1 MSPIGWGVFGIWVAL
16 NIVLYGILDRDA
28 RNTHR
33 RKDGSGWLLGE
44 GIVMIH
50 EGTPFHSA
58 LIAIVVMMLL
68 WVVIPGFVVANW
80 VDLRRRRAARGFQ
93 D

>member
-1 MSPIGWGVFGIWVAL
+1 MSLLGWGVVMFGVWVAL
-16 NIVLYGILDRDA
+16 NVVLYGILDRDA
-28 RNTHR
+28 RNT

-50 EGTPFHSA
+50 EGTPFHVA
-58 LIAIVVMMLL
+58 LITIVVMMLL